1 MSASDWQDL
10 FAMGVTMMAL
20 GYLLLWLSTSGRG
33 RR

>member
-10 FAMGVTMMAL
+10 FVVGVPTMAL
-20 GYLLLWLSTSGRG
+20 GYILLWLSTSGRG